1 MVTVETDAIRLE
13 GVTFVR
19 ALVTNTRTTPQVV
32 RLESTLPGPVWPPQ
46 NGREDAAEWGGTT
59 WEGVVDPGRCR
70 GVGFATPAEPPEAGD
85 EEAMRL
91 VSTSRASPDR
101 LEGTADETLSELDEW
116 VPTNDV
122 LSGER

>member
-1 MVTVETDAIRLE
+1 MVPVETETTTLE

-46 NGREDAAEWGGTT
+46 NGREDAAEWDGAA
-59 WEGVVDPGRCR
+59 WEGIVDAGRCR
-70 GVGFATPAEPPEAGD
+70 GVGFATPAEQADADDEA
-85 EEAMRL
+85 AMRL

-101 LEGTADETLSELDEW
+101 LEGTADETLSKLDEW

-122 LSGER
+122 VSGER